1 MTVYQSTGQKCSAPR
16 LHEQQSVD
24 SATKTKIFKL
34 ILSPKSS
41 PQCTCF
47 FRTKMRLG
55 KWLNAQYASM
65 RTWAQI
71 LSTHLV
77 LSACLHSCGE
87 SETGPPG
94 TTGHQPNSKF
104 SKRPCHRS
112 KQKAN
117 RLGCRASYY
126 GLLVHTHIFID
137 HTWTT
142 HTNTKVN

>member
-1 MTVYQSTGQKCSAPR
+1 MAECSIR
-16 LHEQQSVD
+16 KHEN
-24 SATKTKIFKL
+24 
-34 ILSPKSS
+34 LSSN
-41 PQCTCF
+41 PQYTL
-47 FRTKMRLG
+47 K
-55 KWLNAQYASM
+55 K
-65 RTWAQI
+65 
-71 LSTHLV
+71 

-137 HTWTT
+137 HTYK
-142 HTNTKVN
+142 HKGKLERI